1 MSATT
6 NKYGFTD
13 LIKGPSDFACDCNVI
28 LVGVSDTVDRLIGDH
43 ASISRALVQ
52 ILVPWMEEKELREIL
67 SKAEET
73 LEIKC

>member
-1 MSATT
+1 
-6 NKYGFTD
+6 
-13 LIKGPSDFACDCNVI
+13 
-28 LVGVSDTVDRLIGDH
+28 VGVADTVDRLIGDH